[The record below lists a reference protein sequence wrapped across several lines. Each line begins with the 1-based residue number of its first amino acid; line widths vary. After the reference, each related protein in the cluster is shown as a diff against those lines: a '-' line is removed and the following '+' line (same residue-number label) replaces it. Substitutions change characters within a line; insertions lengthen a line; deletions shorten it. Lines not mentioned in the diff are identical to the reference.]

1 MCRGPHAAS
10 GHAHYASKAQRDDTE
25 QDGELVQAPSW
36 DQAWQVITT
45 SPPWPPRGQP
55 REVLLSISSSDLTSV
70 PQSRRRARASGGGDQ
85 TKKLPRNSES
95 LPIDIAA
102 LQETRSTAS
111 HRSSAEPTGE
121 MTGVTLSGS
130 TVASNQVFESSGG
143 RALIPNAKGRR
154 ETQVSLDGSADPLV
168 KDRQSDTKIDIVTT
182 PVPTVVEP
190 PRQSR
195 QRNIMAR
202 YVFGEELRP
211 GERWKRR
218 LITR

>member
-1 MCRGPHAAS
+1 LRRAVPSFAV
-10 GHAHYASKAQRDDTE
+10 
-25 QDGELVQAPSW
+25 ELRRRPRLATNSSQNPRLSETKILQAPFQRGSHRV
-36 DQAWQVITT
+36 APAAFEATT
-45 SPPWPPRGQP
+45 STSPANVALAQPTGRILQCLVPDEPPRGQP
-55 REVLLSISSSDLTSV
+55 REVLLSISLSDLTSV
-70 PQSRRRARASGGGDQ
+70 PQSRRRARASGSGDQ

-95 LPIDIAA
+95 SPIDITA

-111 HRSSAEPTGE
+111 HRSSAGPTGE
-121 MTGVTLSGS
+121 MTRVTPS
-130 TVASNQVFESSGG
+130 
-143 RALIPNAKGRR
+143 
-154 ETQVSLDGSADPLV
+154 GSADPLV

-182 PVPTVVEP
+182 PVPTIVGP

-218 LITR
+218 LISR

>member
-1 MCRGPHAAS
+1 
-10 GHAHYASKAQRDDTE
+10 
-25 QDGELVQAPSW
+25 
-36 DQAWQVITT
+36 
-45 SPPWPPRGQP
+45 
-55 REVLLSISSSDLTSV
+55 
-70 PQSRRRARASGGGDQ
+70 
-85 TKKLPRNSES
+85 
-95 LPIDIAA
+95 
-102 LQETRSTAS
+102 
-111 HRSSAEPTGE
+111 

-154 ETQVSLDGSADPLV
+154 ETQVSFDGSANPLV

>member
-1 MCRGPHAAS
+1 
-10 GHAHYASKAQRDDTE
+10 
-25 QDGELVQAPSW
+25 
-36 DQAWQVITT
+36 
-45 SPPWPPRGQP
+45 
-55 REVLLSISSSDLTSV
+55 
-70 PQSRRRARASGGGDQ
+70 
-85 TKKLPRNSES
+85 
-95 LPIDIAA
+95 
-102 LQETRSTAS
+102 
-111 HRSSAEPTGE
+111 

-182 PVPTVVEP
+182 PVQTVVEP
-190 PRQSR
+190 TRQSR

-202 YVFGEELRP
+202 YVFGEELGP